1 MTMTTS
7 PYPVNLDLQGRRALV
22 VGGGDVAARKARGR
36 LAAGAPVPG
45 GAPEAVGEIAN
56 DHRVRW
62 HQRPYR
68 RGEVASY
75 RLAVTAT
82 GDPTVDGQVY
92 WDAEASDVWLN
103 SADDPEH
110 CSFTLPAVTTRDDLQ
125 VAVSTNGR
133 SPAVAAWL
141 RRTIDGSIG
150 PEHATVLTLAS
161 EVRTELRETTG
172 SSESAGW
179 EAALDDHL
187 LDLVRAGDLVAAR
200 QRIRTAVGLDD
211 PLMDGAIL

>member
-1 MTMTTS
+1 M
-7 PYPVNLDLQGRRALV
+7 
-22 VGGGDVAARKARGR
+22 
-36 LAAGAPVPG
+36 
-45 GAPEAVGEIAN
+45 
-56 DHRVRW
+56 
-62 HQRPYR
+62 
-68 RGEVASY
+68 ASY